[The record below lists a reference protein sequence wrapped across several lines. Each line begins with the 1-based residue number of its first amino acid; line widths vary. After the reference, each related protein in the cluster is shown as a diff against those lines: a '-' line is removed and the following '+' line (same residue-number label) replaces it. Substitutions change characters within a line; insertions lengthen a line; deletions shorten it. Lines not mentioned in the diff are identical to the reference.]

1 LLAEHALDRVGVVVP
16 VGAFGRAVDQAAWT
30 AFRDKT
36 GIAVVIDGA
45 ACFEA
50 ATSAPSG
57 TLGAIPVAISFHATK
72 SFGVGEGGCV
82 VTRDVN
88 LAIRVAR
95 AINFGF
101 FGSRDC
107 QSANINGKLNEY
119 QAAVGLA
126 ELDGWA
132 EKSRALL
139 SVSENYRSALEGT
152 DLLDH
157 FLAAPE
163 VASCY
168 ALVRCKTGADAERLE
183 RALAE
188 NGVGFRR
195 WYGGGLHR
203 HSYYSGLEHED
214 LKVTE
219 QLADT
224 LVGLPT
230 APDLAT
236 SDIRLIA
243 ATLAATLN
251 VAGGRETL
259 G

>member
-1 LLAEHALDRVGVVVP
+1 MLAEHSLDRVGLVIP
-16 VGAFGRAVDQAAWT
+16 VGAFGQAVDQAAWK

-50 ATSAPSG
+50 VTSSPSR
-57 TLGAIPVAISFHATK
+57 TLGDIPVAISFHATK

-107 QSANINGKLNEY
+107 QSANTNGKLNEY

-139 SVSENYRSALEGT
+139 SVAENYRSALEGT
-152 DLLDH
+152 GLLDP
-157 FLAAPE
+157 FP
-163 VASCY
+163 
-168 ALVRCKTGADAERLE
+168 RC
-183 RALAE
+183 
-188 NGVGFRR
+188 
-195 WYGGGLHR
+195 
-203 HSYYSGLEHED
+203 
-214 LKVTE
+214 
-219 QLADT
+219 
-224 LVGLPT
+224 
-230 APDLAT
+230 
-236 SDIRLIA
+236 
-243 ATLAATLN
+243 
-251 VAGGRETL
+251 AGGRL
-259 G
+259 LLRAYPL